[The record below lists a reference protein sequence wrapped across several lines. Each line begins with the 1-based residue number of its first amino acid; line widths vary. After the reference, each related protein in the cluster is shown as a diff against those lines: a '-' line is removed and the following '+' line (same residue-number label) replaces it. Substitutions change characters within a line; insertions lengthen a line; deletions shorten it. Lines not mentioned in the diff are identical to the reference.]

1 MLGLRPLGGP
11 CLGES
16 RRFRPLARRDGF
28 RPRRDGT
35 AVRRGQ
41 ALALESERDSQ
52 GLGPLEGEALLET
65 ELSVRGRPEVAAVG
79 HLPARHCFAER
90 RGGTGRAR
98 RRVAEAC
105 AGGRCRSPTARAPSL
120 RSADVAAARH
130 GGVVRTALHARR
142 PLCRGF

>member
-52 GLGPLEGEALLET
+52 GLGLLEGEALLET

-90 RGGTGRAR
+90 YWPCSA
-98 RRVAEAC
+98 A
-105 AGGRCRSPTARAPSL
+105 RCRSLCWGPVSL
-120 RSADVAAARH
+120 AYGSGSIVEER
-130 GGVVRTALHARR
+130 
-142 PLCRGF
+142 